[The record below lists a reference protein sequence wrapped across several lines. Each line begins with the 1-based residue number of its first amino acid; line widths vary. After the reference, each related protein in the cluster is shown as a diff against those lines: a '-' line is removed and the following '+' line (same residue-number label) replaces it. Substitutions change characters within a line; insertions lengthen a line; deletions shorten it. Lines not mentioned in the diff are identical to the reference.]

1 MGNGVFAWLQRSGPR
16 AGRLRLLAAGLAL
29 AWSGAAAQAAAPS
42 SPSPEAVDAA
52 VLRTMERFSLPGI
65 AVGVIVDGEVVY
77 RGTHGELRAG
87 SGEPVDAGSLFKI
100 ASLSK
105 AMTTAVLARQVDAG
119 LLAWDDPV
127 RRHLPQFRMH
137 DAWVTE
143 HMQVRDLLIHNSGL
157 GIGAGDLMLWP
168 EPNAFDRDDIIAA
181 LAHLRPT
188 HSFRS
193 HYSYDNLLYV
203 VAGEVAA
210 RVAGKP
216 YAQLV
221 HEEVFAPLG
230 MQRCQAGAWSR
241 DAVGNVAQPHMPQDG
256 RNVVVREDG
265 RQIPDTA
272 SMAAGGIR
280 CGLDDMLAW
289 MRAWLD
295 PSAAP
300 HWLSETQRRA
310 LWTLHQPMPIS
321 RRMREE
327 DRTRMYGYGYGWR
340 ISDVD
345 GEWMVAHTGTLMG
358 MYASLVLLPDRR
370 SGFVILINGQGGEA
384 RSVLG
389 QVLTRAFT
397 RGAQALDVDASADA
411 AARARAQAAA
421 GGATARATAP
431 DTSARLPVSARDF
444 AWTGTWRDP
453 WFGDV
458 SLCAR
463 GDAIGFRA
471 HKSPRMSGRVMQ
483 VGGRYL
489 VEWDDRSV
497 DAEPWLDFSRPGRGP
512 ARLAMSHVDPD
523 ADSSYD
529 YGDLALERV
538 AGCGR

>member
-1 MGNGVFAWLQRSGPR
+1 MAL
-16 AGRLRLLAAGLAL
+16 LLLAGPMPAVAVAAATGLAP
-29 AWSGAAAQAAAPS
+29 APVDPAAI
-42 SPSPEAVDAA
+42 
-52 VLRTMERFSLPGI
+52 ERALDQTVARYELPGI
-65 AVGVIVDGEVVY
+65 ALGVIVDGEVVY
-77 RGTHGELRAG
+77 RGTRGELRAG
-87 SGEPVDAGSLFKI
+87 SGEAVDAGTLFKI

-127 RRHLPQFRMH
+127 RRHLPDFRMH
-137 DAWVTE
+137 DPWVGE

-168 EPNAFDRDDIIAA
+168 EPNDFDRADIVAA

-188 HSFRS
+188 HSFRA

-210 RVAGKP
+210 KAAGKP

-265 RQIPDTA
+265 ARIPDTA

-280 CGLDDMLAW
+280 CGLDDMLTW
-289 MRAWLD
+289 MQAWLD

-300 HWLSETQRRA
+300 DWLSETQRRA

-321 RRMREE
+321 RRMRE
-327 DRTRMYGYGYGWR
+327 DDGTRMYGYGYGWR

-389 QVLTRAFT
+389 QTLTRAFT
-397 RGAQALDVDASADA
+397 RPGEALDVPALADA
-411 AARARAQAAA
+411 LARARAAARTEGDPATAQAAS
-421 GGATARATAP
+421 RQ
-431 DTSARLPVSARDF
+431 PVPAQGF
-444 AWTGTWRDP
+444 AWTGVWRDP

-458 SLCAR
+458 SVCADTDGVR
-463 GDAIGFRA
+463 FRA
-471 HKSPRMSGRVMQ
+471 HKSPRMQGRVMQ
-483 VGGRYL
+483 SGERLL
-489 VEWDDRSV
+489 VQWDDPSV
-497 DAEPWLDFSRPGRGP
+497 DAEPWLDFARSGRRH
-512 ARLAMSHVDPD
+512 ATLAMSHVDPD

-529 YGDLALERV
+529 FGDLAFQRV
-538 AGCGR
+538 GDCAR